1 MAATRNINRQP
12 REYITRDLNQVQRE
26 IASVIKILNEI
37 MNNKYLRSR
46 LYDMALKFSYVDLFI
61 LYNIHVPSSEQ
72 TSDHPA
78 ATETVQLE
86 PCSDYALKNIH
97 NFHRFAG
104 SKHYTHCK
112 VFKNHKYMKVHD
124 FLRSHNNNQKKKKL

>member
-1 MAATRNINRQP
+1 MMSTSCRHNYNKSLSFVMAATRNINRQP

-46 LYDMALKFSYVDLFI
+46 LYDMALKFRYVDLYI
-61 LYNIHVPSSEQ
+61 LYNIHIPSSEQ

-97 NFHRFAG
+97 NFTALPVQNTTLTARYL
-104 SKHYTHCK
+104 KTI
-112 VFKNHKYMKVHD
+112 NI
-124 FLRSHNNNQKKKKL
+124 